1 MNHAD
6 DRVVRPNLEQLIS
19 DPTMRDQ
26 FEEQLGA
33 VEAGS
38 LLRCFRHAAGLTQQD
53 VAERLHMSLAKV
65 DQIKGAGDRGGP
77 TYAVMVKFA
86 RACGFDLTQLVM
98 KAVLPQDAYGEML

>member
-6 DRVVRPNLEQLIS
+6 DRVVRPSLEQLIPDQS
-19 DPTMRDQ
+19 MRDQ

-38 LLRCFRHAAGLTQQD
+38 LLRCFRRSAGLTQQD

-65 DQIKGAGDRGGP
+65 NQIESAGDRGVAP
-77 TYAVMVKFA
+77 RLKRHF
-86 RACGFDLTQLVM
+86 FSPL
-98 KAVLPQDAYGEML
+98 EMSQCAK